1 MPLREDVRQETRPV
15 SQTPTLADYQALSEF
30 RHLIRCF
37 LEFSQKA
44 AQGVGLT
51 PRQHQALVAIKGF
64 PGGGAVTVGNLAQRL
79 RIRHHTAVELVDRLT
94 ESGLV
99 RRIHDPEDHR
109 RVFLTLTEL
118 ADGHLAY
125 LSAVHLD
132 ELARIEPLL
141 KGVLARRSK

>member
-51 PRQHQALVAIKGF
+51 PRQHQALLAIKGF
-64 PGGGAVTVGNLAQRL
+64 PGGGAVTVGDLAQRL

-118 ADGHLAY
+118 ADGHLAD